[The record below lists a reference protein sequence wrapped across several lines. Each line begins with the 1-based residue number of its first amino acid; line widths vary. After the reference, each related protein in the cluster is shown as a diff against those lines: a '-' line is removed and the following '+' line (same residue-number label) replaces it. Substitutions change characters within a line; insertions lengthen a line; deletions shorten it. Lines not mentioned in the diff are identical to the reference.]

1 MRCGQSAKPASRDLH
16 GSCRSRNNSAKV
28 DLQGLL
34 IKQHL
39 DLDRI
44 PFSGGLWSV
53 NRIVNPSKKLPIVD
67 WNPRVG
73 ARGTVR
79 FDVLIKFGKGSSNA
93 VY

>member
-16 GSCRSRNNSAKV
+16 ESYRGRNNSAKT

-34 IKQHL
+34 KQHL

-53 NRIVNPSKKLPIVD
+53 NRIVDPSKKLPVID
-67 WNPRVG
+67 CNPRVG
-73 ARGTVR
+73 ARGSVR
-79 FDVLIKFGKGSSNA
+79 FNVLIKFGRGSSNA